1 MNNRFLHTLLI
12 AAIPAIGL
20 TGCSEDSPEQGGG
33 SSSDLTGGKYVI
45 ATTLSGS
52 GTSTYVLYTSDT
64 LDEGEIIPTEANG
77 LYNDGAT
84 QWIFNGNQYLT
95 ALTYNQGNDGGT
107 RTFVMQDDESMKQ
120 RSKILSIN
128 RFSAYGTFNDY
139 VISTAATAGTP
150 VEGIGTPQ
158 VLSYT
163 QIDLPNESTVRFTG
177 TLENGSL
184 ENYLGNGEYVTIAGL
199 EQSGS
204 RLYAGLVP
212 MGFSSYGTHVDG
224 GKWVKE
230 YEDLIKTSSGGSGGG
245 SYSAGE
251 ISGTV
256 HADGCWVAVYDNI
269 NLENPK
275 ILYTDKISYPAGRF
289 RSQYYQTVWADE
301 NGDIYV
307 FSPSYAKSMADS
319 RQTTKRKAGVCRIK
333 KGADQFDPDYYYDI
347 ESQTGGLSFMR
358 CWYASGDAFLLMM
371 YDKPITPGATL
382 NATGLAIF
390 NSKTGKVEMVKGLP
404 ATVSSIGKTI
414 FAANGAVYIPVNV
427 TDGDAAIYKIDTATA
442 TATKGISV
450 KGASDITG
458 FGYMKPLGK

>member
-1 MNNRFLHTLLI
+1 MLM
-12 AAIPAIGL
+12 AAVIPAAGL
-20 TGCSEDSPEQGGG
+20 VSCDKDSSEPGNGNQT
-33 SSSDLTGGKYVI
+33 DLTGGKFVI

-64 LDEGEIIPTEANG
+64 LDEGEIVPSEANG

-84 QWIFNGNQYLT
+84 QWVFNGNQYLT
-95 ALTYNQGNDGGT
+95 GLTYNQGNDGGT
-107 RTFVMQDDESMKQ
+107 RSYIMQDDETMKQ
-120 RSKILSIN
+120 RPKILSIN
-128 RFSAYGTFNDY
+128 RFSAYGTYNDY

-163 QIDLPNESTVRFTG
+163 QIDLPAENTVRFTG

-184 ENYLGNGEYVTIAGL
+184 ENYLGNGEYVTLAGL

-204 RLYAGLVP
+204 KLYAGLVP

-230 YEDLIKTSSGGSGGG
+230 YQDLIKESSGGSGGG
-245 SYSAGE
+245 SYSSGE

-256 HADGCWVAVYDNI
+256 HANGCWVAIYDNI
-269 NLENPK
+269 NLENPV
-275 ILYTDKISYPAGRF
+275 LAYTDKISYPAGRF

-307 FSPSYAKSMADS
+307 FSPSYAKSMADN
-319 RQTTKRKAGVCRIK
+319 RQTTDRKAGVCRIK
-333 KGADQFDPDYYYDI
+333 KGETQFDPDYYFDI

-358 CWYASGDAFLLMM
+358 CWYASGDAFLLVM
-371 YDKPITPGATL
+371 YDKAIAPGATL

-390 NSKTGKVEMVKGLP
+390 NSKTGKVQMVTGLP
-404 ATVSSIGKTI
+404 STVSSIGKTI
-414 FAANGAVYIPVNV
+414 FAANGSVYIPVNV
-427 TDGDAAIYKIDTATA
+427 TDGDAAIYRIDTTTA
-442 TATKGISV
+442 VATKGITV